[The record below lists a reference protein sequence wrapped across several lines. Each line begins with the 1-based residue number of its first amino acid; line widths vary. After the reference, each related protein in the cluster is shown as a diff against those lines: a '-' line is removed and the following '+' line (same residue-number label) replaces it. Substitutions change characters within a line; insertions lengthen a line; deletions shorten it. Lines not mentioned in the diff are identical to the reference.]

1 MSYVLGGAAGE
12 SNTFEKTL
20 QNSAI
25 AVIHESNGLVNYTTV
40 VQPNQGNVYK
50 VPSLSPI
57 TFEDYDES
65 TDTPT
70 VQSPA
75 IGAKEVT
82 AAAVVAQSKFGKF
95 LLETSA
101 FNLAVSTGAELGGS
115 FAENVDQKVAK
126 AFTGFKATVGNTNY
140 TVAAGDGYDR
150 VSILGALELLA
161 ATDTP
166 SGAAASNSVVG
177 LIRKT
182 VSAWR
187 KARNAGRPVI
197 VLGPEEA
204 DRLLEELTDPA
215 GNLSALGNELQ
226 STGEVKNLYGATL
239 VFTTW
244 LSTASR
250 AVDGAAAA
258 DVRVGAAIGPQAMTT
273 VIKQNLEIDMGLM
286 DGGLFYWLTGTGYF
300 GSGVTSTARGFAIN
314 IA

>member
-1 MSYVLGGAAGE
+1 MSYVLGGTAGE

-20 QNSAI
+20 ANSAI
-25 AVIHESNGLVNYTTV
+25 AVIHESSGLVNYTSV

-57 TFEDYDES
+57 TFEDYDETS
-65 TDTPT
+65 DTPT

-75 IGAKEVT
+75 IGAKEVEAT
-82 AAAVVAQSKFGKF
+82 AAVAQTKFGKF

-101 FNLAVSTGAELGGS
+101 FSLAVSSGAELGGS
-115 FAENVDQKVAK
+115 FAEKVDQRVAA
-126 AFTGFKATVGNTNY
+126 AFSGFKATTGNTNY
-140 TVAAGDGYDR
+140 TVTGGDGFDR

-166 SGAAASNSVVG
+166 VGAAASKSVVG
-177 LIRKT
+177 LVRK
-182 VSAWR
+182 VVNEWR

-204 DRLLEELTDPA
+204 DRLLEELTDPS

-244 LSTASR
+244 LGTASR

-258 DVRVGAAIGPQAMTT
+258 DVRVGAAIGPQALTT
-273 VIKQNLEIDMGLM
+273 VMKQNLEVATGLM

-300 GSGVTSTARGFAIN
+300 GAGVTSTARGMAIN